1 MTTEFRSEA
10 LTHWGIMPWVQ
21 LTLRANLVQPL
32 QFHLFVQCSHFI
44 SAITFV
50 SRHIYFKRNL
60 SQVITLVA
68 CVYVCVSLCISY
80 IIYVMYIKYIIYIRI
95 YVYIQYIQL
104 LTKTVRREL
113 LHVKSLFPKMDMN
126 IVFWFKSL
134 NIFYLNNQS
143 QTRPD

>member
-1 MTTEFRSEA
+1 M
-10 LTHWGIMPWVQ
+10 
-21 LTLRANLVQPL
+21 
-32 QFHLFVQCSHFI
+32 
-44 SAITFV
+44 
-50 SRHIYFKRNL
+50 
-60 SQVITLVA
+60 
-68 CVYVCVSLCISY
+68 CVCMCVSVY
-80 IIYVMYIKYIIYIRI
+80 ILNHICNVYKLYNIYIRI